1 MITEKYLRI
10 DPSGDLSW
18 ISIDRVPYEWVPGY
32 EGISLDQIYA
42 AIDCSCV
49 VPVHTI
55 INRVIMIVDESGNVK
70 RPVKPHN
77 ELASRLYA
85 GWLYGIDNIVGSV
98 ILCEFRPTEPY
109 GEMDLFPLS
118 PANLARVSLSLGVR
132 LPEI

>member
-1 MITEKYLRI
+1 MTEKYLRI
-10 DPSGDLSW
+10 DPSGDVSW
-18 ISIDRVPYEWVPGY
+18 INIDRVPYKWDPGY

-42 AIDCSCV
+42 AIDCSCMEQ
-49 VPVHTI
+49 VHTI
-55 INRVIMIVDESGNVK
+55 INRVVMIVDESGKLK

-85 GWLYGIDNIVGSV
+85 GWLYGIDDIVGSV
-98 ILCEFRPTEPY
+98 ILCELRATEPY

-118 PANLARVSLSLGVR
+118 PANLARVSLSLGVC